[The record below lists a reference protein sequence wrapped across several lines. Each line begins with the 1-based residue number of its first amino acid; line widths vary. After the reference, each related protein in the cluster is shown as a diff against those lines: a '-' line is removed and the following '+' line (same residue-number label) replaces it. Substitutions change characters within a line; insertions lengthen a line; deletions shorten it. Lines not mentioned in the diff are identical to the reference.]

1 MKQGVRLLVV
11 LCAVIFLLALAPLM
25 VSIVATGATTVYAA
39 PMVAADDTP
48 TSTPADTPTPIPASN
63 ITTNSPSGSSD
74 QIVAA
79 TPSMTGII
87 IATTLTCIMGIA
99 GLVITYMTLTRLLRG
114 GYGPFLRAMVFGSK
128 GTGASDAA
136 STDDGGIWD
145 ASHTLNY
152 RPGSG
157 ERSNSRRSNDARDEY
172 DEYQE
177 GAPRRRSGGSRSERG
192 RGGSGRRSSSRRD
205 N

>member
-11 LCAVIFLLALAPLM
+11 LCAVILLLALAPLM
-25 VSIVATGATTVYAA
+25 VSIVTTGATTAYAA

-63 ITTNSPSGSSD
+63 ITTNSSSGSSN

-79 TPSMTGII
+79 APSMTGII
-87 IATTLTCIMGIA
+87 IATTLTCIMGVA

-128 GTGASDAA
+128 GGGAKDATT
-136 STDDGGIWD
+136 TDDGGVWD

-152 RPGSG
+152 RPRSG
-157 ERSNSRRSNDARDEY
+157 ERSNPNASYGARDGY
-172 DEYQE
+172 DEYAE
-177 GAPRRRSGGSRSERG
+177 GAPHRRSGGSRPGRG
-192 RGGSGRRSSSRRD
+192 RGESGRRGSARRD
-205 N
+205 Y

>member
-11 LCAVIFLLALAPLM
+11 LCAVIVLLALAPLM
-25 VSIVATGATTVYAA
+25 VSIGANGATTVYAA
-39 PMVAADDTP
+39 PVVAADDTP

-63 ITTNSPSGSSD
+63 ITTNTTSGSSN

-128 GTGASDAA
+128 GTGANDTA
-136 STDDGGIWD
+136 STDEGGVWD

-152 RPGSG
+152 RPRSS
-157 ERSNSRRSNDARDEY
+157 ERSNPRDGY
-172 DEYQE
+172 DEYKE
-177 GAPRRRSGGSRSERG
+177 GAPRRRSGGSRSGRG
-192 RGGSGRRSSSRRD
+192 RGGSERRGSSRRD
-205 N
+205 Y